1 MATTHGSVLVVEDDE
16 ATRAFLCDQLAAD
29 GYRVAGAGGVAE
41 ALRALEVRRPDVVLL
56 DLVLTD
62 GHGLIVLDRV
72 RAADGALSRIDPE
85 TPVVVLS
92 GRAGE
97 ADRVRGLMRGADDYV
112 CKPFS
117 YAELLARLRSVLRRS
132 SGRRLRGLLRVG
144 DLTIDP
150 AARSVRLEGE
160 PIALSAKEFGLLYA
174 LASDP
179 ARVYPKNELLRD
191 VWGYQASGATRT
203 VDTHACRLRRKLGRG
218 GRRFVLN
225 VRGVGYRLTEAA

>member
-1 MATTHGSVLVVEDDE
+1 MASTQGSVLVVEDDE

-56 DLVLTD
+56 DLILSD
-62 GHGLIVLDRV
+62 GHGLAVLDRV
-72 RAADGALSRIDPE
+72 RAADGGASRIDPD

-92 GRAGE
+92 GRVGE
-97 ADRVRGLMRGADDYV
+97 ADRIRGLTRGADDYV

-117 YAELLARLRSVLRRS
+117 YAELAARLGSVLRRS
-132 SGRRLRGLLRVG
+132 AGRRMRGLLRVG
-144 DLTIDP
+144 ELTVDP
-150 AARSVRLEGE
+150 ATRSVRLEGE
-160 PIALSAKEFGLLYA
+160 SIQLSAKEFGLLYA

-179 ARVYPKNELLRD
+179 TRVHPKGELLRD
-191 VWGYQASGATRT
+191 VWGYLASGSTRT
-203 VDTHACRLRRKLGRG
+203 IDTHACRLRRKLSGSGRD
-218 GRRFVLN
+218 FVVN